1 MEITTD
7 TKNAITLFDRA
18 NSQLQN
24 TVFQRSHHHLL
35 CIFASNEQELHA
47 ALIKI
52 CTSATDPLWLLPMLK
67 HTIHNLTV
75 LTATAGLHKCS
86 SSIDECQWVPFFST
100 RRTSMTHLCFTC
112 TFISDVILSDCLSA
126 AICHMA
132 TTWNTGGKVQPLL
145 LYHQHPPLTSRA
157 PMPWNRRHYFRSSKA
172 QCVTVWFLSALF
184 LSVESTALTKGEAF
198 DWCWWQKGKY
208 WM

>member
-1 MEITTD
+1 METTTD
-7 TKNAITLFDRA
+7 TKSTITQIDRA

-86 SSIDECQWVPFFST
+86 SSIDECQWVPFLLHRGVPLHNCSIL
-100 RRTSMTHLCFTC
+100 TSR
-112 TFISDVILSDCLSA
+112 SDTILSNCLSA
-126 AICHMA
+126 AIHHMA
-132 TTWNTGGKVQPLL
+132 TKRNRMLVGRFKPFCHSTNICLWCCGQ
-145 LYHQHPPLTSRA
+145 TSK
-157 PMPWNRRHYFRSSKA
+157 NKRHYFQSSP
-172 QCVTVWFLSALF
+172 L
-184 LSVESTALTKGEAF
+184 
-198 DWCWWQKGKY
+198 
-208 WM
+208 

>member
-1 MEITTD
+1 METTTD
-7 TKNAITLFDRA
+7 TKSTITQIDRA

-86 SSIDECQWVPFFST
+86 SSIDECQWVPFF
-100 RRTSMTHLCFTC
+100 
-112 TFISDVILSDCLSA
+112 
-126 AICHMA
+126 HME
-132 TTWNTGGKVQPLL
+132 GFGDPPLL
-145 LYHQHPPLTSRA
+145 PMHFHVRCSFVTLPLCC
-157 PMPWNRRHYFRSSKA
+157 H
-172 QCVTVWFLSALF
+172 LSH
-184 LSVESTALTKGEAF
+184 SNK
-198 DWCWWQKGKY
+198 
-208 WM
+208 M